1 MVYIRKRDLFVR
13 GHRNIHFL
21 ILLLP
26 ILLMGFLKE
35 MLKIVAYFQFILVIS
50 HFGMILQKSIM
61 VEISNTSIAK
71 NGSIIF
77 VVGKSPIDIME
88 PIFV

>member
-26 ILLMGFLKE
+26 ILLMEFLKE
-35 MLKIVAYFQFILVIS
+35 MLKIVSYFQFSLIAS
-50 HFGMILQKSIM
+50 HFEMILKESMI
-61 VEISNTSIAK
+61 VEISNTNMAKASIRK
-71 NGSIIF
+71 RWL
-77 VVGKSPIDIME
+77 
-88 PIFV
+88 

>member
-1 MVYIRKRDLFVR
+1 MIVIRSFNRLVDIRKRDLFVR

-26 ILLMGFLKE
+26 ILLMEFLKE

-50 HFGMILQKSIM
+50 HFGMILKESMI
-61 VEISNTSIAK
+61 VEISNTNMAKASIRK
-71 NGSIIF
+71 RWL
-77 VVGKSPIDIME
+77 
-88 PIFV
+88 

>member
-26 ILLMGFLKE
+26 ILLMEFLKE
-35 MLKIVAYFQFILVIS
+35 MLKIVSYFQFILIES
-50 HFGMILQKSIM
+50 HFEIILKESMIVKT
-61 VEISNTSIAK
+61 SNTSIAK
-71 NGSIIF
+71 NQRF
-77 VVGKSPIDIME
+77 LTLVLKM
-88 PIFV
+88 